1 MSKEL
6 TITIDG
12 CELTATEGQYH
23 PGSGLR
29 EGGIHIPSLC
39 YYPRLRSTGACRV
52 CVVEVEGGRA
62 LMPACATPVERD
74 GTVVHTRNERVLA
87 ARRLSVELL
96 LASGNHDC
104 PNCASNGRCELQDLA
119 YELEIEHPRFP
130 MESHDLPFDHSNPM
144 IVRDLNKC
152 VLCGRC
158 VRGCQEVQVNQ
169 VIQFGFRGPD
179 TKIVTG
185 GDTDYADSTCVFCG
199 ECVQLCPVGAI
210 SEKQRMPY
218 GKSFEEETVRSVCT
232 YCGTGCVVNLAYHQ
246 RPDRP
251 CDRRRGRGDE
261 PGQPLCE
268 GSIRLR
274 LHPSPGP
281 VDLAPDPGGG
291 ILSGGELGRGAETRG
306 GQARGDQGG
315 GRFRGPGRVLVGAV
329 HERRELP
336 VHEVH
341 AGGRRDTERGPMCA
355 SLPIR
360 HRGRSDRSLWQR
372 RHDELHRRAG
382 ARGCDPAHREQPDG
396 KPSGD
401 RQRDEAWDPAERHE
415 AHRGGSQGHRHDPVC
430 HPLAPAETRVRRGLA
445 ERHDA
450 RDHRGGAVRQ
460 AVCGGA
466 DGSVRGSERG
476 REEVHAR
483 IRGRDL
489 GYSCEGSRGRRP
501 ALRDGKE
508 WGDLLRHGHHPA
520 HHRHGQREEPGKPGH
535 ALRQRGDRERG
546 RESALRTEQR
556 AGSVRHGCP
565 PECLYG
571 LPGGGRPGRAE
582 EVRRGLGRLSAGQAG
597 AHDGGDHEEVPTR
610 EPSRACTSWA
620 RTRW

>member
-1 MSKEL
+1 MRKEL
-6 TITIDG
+6 KITIDG
-12 CELTATEGQYH
+12 RELTATEGQ
-23 PGSGLR
+23 SILEVAR

-74 GTVVHTRNERVLA
+74 GTVVHTGNERVLV

-104 PNCASNGRCELQDLA
+104 PNCASNGQCELQDLA

-130 MESHDLPFDHSNPM
+130 IQPPDLPFDHSNPM

-210 SEKQRMPY
+210 SEKQRMPF
-218 GKSFEEETVRSVCT
+218 GKAFEEEVVRSVCT
-232 YCGTGCVVNLAYHQ
+232 YCGTGCVVNLHTINGRIVRVTGDEDAEANRGSLCVKGRFGYDFIHH
-246 RPDRP
+246 PDR
-251 CDRRRGRGDE
+251 
-261 PGQPLCE
+261 LT
-268 GSIRLR
+268 I
-274 LHPSPGP
+274 
-281 VDLAPDPGGG
+281 APRPRGG
-291 ILSGGELGRGAETRG
+291 ILSGGELERGPEARGRETR
-306 GQARGDQGG
+306 RDQGA
-315 GRFRGPGRVLVGAV
+315 GRSGGPGRVLVGTV

-341 AGGRRDTERGPMCA
+341 AGGPRDTERGPVRA
-355 SLPIR
+355 SLSIR
-360 HRGRSDRSLWQR
+360 HRGRSGRSLWRR

-382 ARGCDPAHREQPDG
+382 ARGRDPAHREQPDG

-401 RQRDEAWDPAERHE
+401 LQRDEAWDPAERHE
-415 AHRGGSQGHRHDPVC
+415 AHRGGSQSHRHDPVC

-460 AVCGGA
+460 AVCGR
-466 DGSVRGSERG
+466 SG
-476 REEVHAR
+476 RKR
-483 IRGRDL
+483 
-489 GYSCEGSRGRRP
+489 SR
-501 ALRDGKE
+501 L
-508 WGDLLRHGHHPA
+508 
-520 HHRHGQREEPGKPGH
+520 
-535 ALRQRGDRERG
+535 
-546 RESALRTEQR
+546 
-556 AGSVRHGCP
+556 
-565 PECLYG
+565 
-571 LPGGGRPGRAE
+571 
-582 EVRRGLGRLSAGQAG
+582 
-597 AHDGGDHEEVPTR
+597 
-610 EPSRACTSWA
+610 
-620 RTRW
+620 